1 MAGET
6 FEIAI
11 DDITPSGNGVG
22 RRGRRIVY
30 VPFTI
35 PGERVLV
42 RPVHEEDGFI
52 IAEGVRLLEASADR
66 VYPACPIFGGRG
78 CVRCTWQHIDEPAQ
92 RLLKQDIVL
101 DQLERVGG
109 VRSPVV
115 QPVIPTPDSW
125 GYLWSV
131 LYTAAGGALAL
142 PGREGRGTVV
152 TDTCALIHPE
162 ILDLYAALDL
172 DLSDGTRVRL
182 SRGSDGGRMITLYL
196 TTETIPE
203 LETDLPASVNV
214 VLPDNEPMNLIGDS
228 HHRYRIGGRDLRAT
242 AGCFFRAN
250 VPAVTT
256 LAETVGALLD
266 PRPED
271 RVLDLYAGVGVFAA
285 QIAPAVARVTV
296 IDSYPPAVTD
306 ADDNLAAFD
315 HVDIIE
321 GAVEAVLPALDDAYT
336 AAIVDPPSGLPDAVI
351 DGLQAMPVERLVYV
365 SGDSARLA
373 KDCKRLARAGYRLV
387 SAQPIDSAPHTPY
400 MDIAALFTR

>member
-1 MAGET
+1 
-6 FEIAI
+6 
-11 DDITPSGNGVG
+11 GVG
-22 RRGRRIVY
+22 HRGRQLVF

-35 PGERVLV
+35 PGERVLA
-42 RPVHEEDGFI
+42 RPVREEDGYVV
-52 IAEGVRLLEASADR
+52 AEGVRLLEASADR
-66 VYPACPIFGGRG
+66 VHPACPVFGARG
-78 CVRCTWQHIDEPAQ
+78 CVRCAWQHIDERAQ

-101 DQLERVGG
+101 GQLERVSG
-109 VRSPVV
+109 VRSPSVR
-115 QPVIPTPDSW
+115 PVIPAPDSW

-131 LYTAAGGALAL
+131 LYTAAGGVLAL

-152 TDTCALIHPE
+152 TDSCALIHPE

-172 DLSDGTRVRL
+172 DLDDGTRVRL

-196 TTETIPE
+196 TTEDVPE

-228 HHRYRIGGRDLRAT
+228 HHRYRIGERDLRAT

-250 VPAVTT
+250 VPAVAM
-256 LAETVGALLD
+256 LAETVTALLD
-266 PRPED
+266 LRLED
-271 RVLDLYAGVGVFAA
+271 KVLDLYAGVGVFAA
-285 QIAPAVARVTV
+285 QAAPLVARVTV

-321 GAVEAVLPALDDAYT
+321 GAVEAALPALDDRYT
-336 AAIVDPPSGLPDAVI
+336 AAIIDPPAGLSDAVI
-351 DGLQAMPVERLVYV
+351 EGLRALQVERLVYV

-373 KDCKRLARAGYRLV
+373 KDCKRLARAGFQLV
-387 SAQPIDSAPHTPY
+387 SAQPVDSAPHTPY
-400 MDIAALFTR
+400 MDVVALFTR